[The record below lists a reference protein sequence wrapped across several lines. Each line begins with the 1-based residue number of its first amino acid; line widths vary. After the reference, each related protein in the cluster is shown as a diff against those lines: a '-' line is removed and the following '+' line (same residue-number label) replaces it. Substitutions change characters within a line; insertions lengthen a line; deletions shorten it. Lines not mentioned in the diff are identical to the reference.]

1 MEFLSVDT
9 IYRHSWPRSEIQLSA
24 VLILQGR
31 QILKPYVDSENNWK
45 QSELYA
51 FRIVEHW

>member
-9 IYRHSWPRSEIQLSA
+9 IYRHSWPRSEIQLNA

-51 FRIVEHW
+51 FRIVEH